1 MASLT
6 ERETEVLA
14 CLGEEMTN
22 GQIAGRLFLSEATVK
37 GHVSRLLEKP
47 GCDNRTQ
54 AGLLAYEAGLR

>member
-14 CLGEEMTN
+14 CLGEGMTN
-22 GQIAGRLFLSEATVK
+22 GQIAGRLCLSEATVK
-37 GHVSRLLEKP
+37 GHVSRLLEKL
-47 GCDNRTQ
+47 GCDNRTR

>member
-1 MASLT
+1 VASLT

-14 CLGEEMTN
+14 CLGEGMTN

-37 GHVSRLLEKP
+37 GHVSRLLEKL
-47 GCDNRTQ
+47 GCGNRTQ